1 MQIAYPLGDD
11 SELGHYNIT
20 YYSKT
25 SNTRTGAEYRISI
38 SIEKVTKCILRQ
50 PEMLHLETRIY
61 FTLSS
66 VVLYEF
72 PQYEFPQAVRL
83 YEFPQPVPVLDLAS
97 MVHVLQYR

>member
-1 MQIAYPLGDD
+1 MAGAASEVLNGVGD
-11 SELGHYNIT
+11 EQVRRG
-20 YYSKT
+20 
-25 SNTRTGAEYRISI
+25 
-38 SIEKVTKCILRQ
+38 EKATFCILRQ

>member
-1 MQIAYPLGDD
+1 MFVRSMLTFSKPGPLM
-11 SELGHYNIT
+11 
-20 YYSKT
+20 K
-25 SNTRTGAEYRISI
+25 
-38 SIEKVTKCILRQ
+38 EKATLCILRQ

>member
-1 MQIAYPLGDD
+1 
-11 SELGHYNIT
+11 
-20 YYSKT
+20 
-25 SNTRTGAEYRISI
+25 
-38 SIEKVTKCILRQ
+38 
-50 PEMLHLETRIY
+50 MLHLETRIY

>member
-1 MQIAYPLGDD
+1 MSHTMPTHAWSSLNCIVTCTQ
-11 SELGHYNIT
+11 T
-20 YYSKT
+20 
-25 SNTRTGAEYRISI
+25 
-38 SIEKVTKCILRQ
+38 EKATLCILRQ

>member
-1 MQIAYPLGDD
+1 
-11 SELGHYNIT
+11 
-20 YYSKT
+20 
-25 SNTRTGAEYRISI
+25 
-38 SIEKVTKCILRQ
+38 
-50 PEMLHLETRIY
+50 MLHLETRIY

-97 MVHVLQYR
+97 YDVENISSTCRLSLSCLFNNHEREREREREICSANGPQE

>member
-1 MQIAYPLGDD
+1 MRAYIQLYVG
-11 SELGHYNIT
+11 T
-20 YYSKT
+20 CKT
-25 SNTRTGAEYRISI
+25 AII
-38 SIEKVTKCILRQ
+38 QEKATFCILRQ

>member
-1 MQIAYPLGDD
+1 MHRNPPRRAAAAKRPKWVPSGP
-11 SELGHYNIT
+11 
-20 YYSKT
+20 
-25 SNTRTGAEYRISI
+25 R
-38 SIEKVTKCILRQ
+38 EKATFCILRQ

>member
-1 MQIAYPLGDD
+1 MGLPYGSAIWPGWRLSVYNTC
-11 SELGHYNIT
+11 SEKAT
-20 YYSKT
+20 F
-25 SNTRTGAEYRISI
+25 
-38 SIEKVTKCILRQ
+38 CILRQ

>member
-1 MQIAYPLGDD
+1 MP
-11 SELGHYNIT
+11 
-20 YYSKT
+20 
-25 SNTRTGAEYRISI
+25 TRARL
-38 SIEKVTKCILRQ
+38 EKATFCILRQ

-72 PQYEFPQAVRL
+72 PQAVRL

-97 MVHVLQYR
+97 MAHVLQYR

>member
-1 MQIAYPLGDD
+1 
-11 SELGHYNIT
+11 
-20 YYSKT
+20 
-25 SNTRTGAEYRISI
+25 
-38 SIEKVTKCILRQ
+38 
-50 PEMLHLETRIY
+50 MLHLETRIY

-97 MVHVLQYR
+97 MVLDLASMVHVLQYR

>member
-1 MQIAYPLGDD
+1 MSHTMPTHAWFGLNCIVTCTQ
-11 SELGHYNIT
+11 T
-20 YYSKT
+20 
-25 SNTRTGAEYRISI
+25 
-38 SIEKVTKCILRQ
+38 EKATLCILRQ

-83 YEFPQPVPVLDLAS
+83 YVFPQPVPVLDLAS

>member
-1 MQIAYPLGDD
+1 MPVSGGDQEAFEHCRRTVTIAY
-11 SELGHYNIT
+11 
-20 YYSKT
+20 
-25 SNTRTGAEYRISI
+25 RTAVVLSQPALSLR
-38 SIEKVTKCILRQ
+38 EKATFCILRQ